1 MTPGAALIIAAI
13 YIILAVV
20 LGMMARKVGGSFWV
34 WAIIG
39 FVITP
44 MAAYALFF
52 VYFILFKWQRN

>member
-1 MTPGAALIIAAI
+1 MTPGAALIVAAI

-20 LGMMARKVGGSFWV
+20 LGMMGKRVGSSFWV

-44 MAAYALFF
+44 VAAYTLFF
-52 VYFILFKWQRN
+52 VYFILFKWRR